1 MSDAAKR
8 VALLAR
14 PGAACDNLQSALK
27 QAGAELVL
35 VADPTESDLAAVAA
49 AAPQAVLVA
58 LEPSVED
65 ALDGFDQVLQD
76 PAMIVIY
83 DEVAVAA
90 KREGWDAARWVRHL
104 AAKLGG
110 HQDVLPPGAGSDD
123 AVAPPLAPAPMPA
136 AAPPPTFAVPPPAPA
151 PEMRLEIETEPE
163 LDQDQEPT
171 PAFDAAPEV
180 PIEMVLEDAPA
191 EATHEGDAIEFD
203 AAGSDLDF
211 GDLSDE
217 MKALLAG
224 EASEAPSPRE
234 PDESIPAIDWDAPA
248 PVSLDDP
255 TPEPLPEPAPEP
267 APEPEPT
274 PVPSAPAPVD
284 FSGLSLVDIEGES
297 TGVAGS
303 SSPGTGSRP
312 QGAVVVMAGIGG
324 PDAVRQFLA
333 AVPAEG
339 LPRAVVVRQRLDGG
353 RHDRLVQQMQR
364 ATALPVELAEAG
376 TRLQP
381 GRIYI
386 LPDGMAVDSQAGGG
400 NTFSSTE
407 QPVPVLAGLLAA
419 DSAILLL
426 SGTDPGVVPEAMDA
440 AAQGAMVAAPA
451 LEDCFDSAATA
462 ALLAA
467 AGEATT
473 PAAFAQRLAARWL
486 SLTS

>member
-35 VADPTESDLAAVAA
+35 VADPTESNLAAVAA

-123 AVAPPLAPAPMPA
+123 AVAPPLAP
-136 AAPPPTFAVPPPAPA
+136 
-151 PEMRLEIETEPE
+151 EMRLEIETEPE

-191 EATHEGDAIEFD
+191 EATHDGDAIEFD

-297 TGVAGS
+297 SGVAGS

-440 AAQGAMVAAPA
+440 AGQGAMVAAQA

-467 AGEATT
+467 GGEATT

-486 SLTS
+486 SLTP